1 MWYDG
6 NYFLQSNNEI
16 YQIWSS
22 QSDIMKMLKKNEWI
36 AVSVSLSVIAFFFLF
51 GEQILKA
58 ILNSG
63 AQQVPIMTMPQIIS
77 EDVLVGTGAEALP
90 GRQVTV
96 EYTGKFTDG
105 KVFDTSVGRGP
116 FSFLLGAG
124 QVIQGWDRGVV
135 GMKVGGKRILT
146 IPPEYGYGPSDYG
159 PIPGGSTLIF
169 EVELISVQ

>member
-1 MWYDG
+1 
-6 NYFLQSNNEI
+6 
-16 YQIWSS
+16 
-22 QSDIMKMLKKNEWI
+22 MKTLKKNEWI
-36 AVSVSLSVIAFFFLF
+36 AVAVSLSVIAFFFLF

-77 EDVLVGTGAEALP
+77 EDIVVGTGAEALP

-96 EYTGKFTDG
+96 EYTGKFTNG

>member
-1 MWYDG
+1 
-6 NYFLQSNNEI
+6 
-16 YQIWSS
+16 
-22 QSDIMKMLKKNEWI
+22 MKTLKKNEWI
-36 AVSVSLSVIAFFFLF
+36 AVTVSLSVIAFFFLF

-63 AQQVPIMTMPQIIS
+63 AREVPIMTMPQIIS

-96 EYTGKFTDG
+96 QYTGKFTDG

-116 FSFLLGAG
+116 FTFLLGAG
-124 QVIQGWDRGVV
+124 QVIQGWDKGVV
-135 GMKVGGKRILT
+135 GMKVGGKRTLT
-146 IPPEYGYGPSDYG
+146 VPPEYGYGPSDYG

-169 EVELISVQ
+169 EVELVSVQ

>member
-1 MWYDG
+1 
-6 NYFLQSNNEI
+6 
-16 YQIWSS
+16 
-22 QSDIMKMLKKNEWI
+22 MKMLKKNEWI

>member
-1 MWYDG
+1 
-6 NYFLQSNNEI
+6 
-16 YQIWSS
+16 
-22 QSDIMKMLKKNEWI
+22 MKTLKKNEWI
-36 AVSVSLSVIAFFFLF
+36 AVTVSLSVIAFFFLF